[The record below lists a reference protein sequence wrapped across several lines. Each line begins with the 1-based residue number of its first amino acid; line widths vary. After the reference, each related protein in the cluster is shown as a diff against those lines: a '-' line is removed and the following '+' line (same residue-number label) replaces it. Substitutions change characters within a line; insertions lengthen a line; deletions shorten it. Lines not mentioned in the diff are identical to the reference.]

1 LHQCQPVFF
10 VYHLGSLIGGHEKS
24 LLAKTEVVLHSAAWP
39 GAELILDWYRC
50 RKKCHDLTS
59 LICRGRVAKAKLLR
73 ALLLRLWR
81 GQLDDAIALLEAY
94 RPQAKDT
101 ESLDKLITYLSD
113 RRAYLPN
120 YKERRAQ
127 RQYIGSAHT
136 EKANDLIVARR
147 QKHQG
152 MHWSEAT
159 RDALAALRTL
169 LLNGGWDL
177 LAEAPGAPAGCAGRV
192 VSAPSVWRANK
203 PLDKVRKRC
212 YN

>member
-1 LHQCQPVFF
+1 
-10 VYHLGSLIGGHEKS
+10 
-24 LLAKTEVVLHSAAWP
+24 
-39 GAELILDWYRC
+39 
-50 RKKCHDLTS
+50 
-59 LICRGRVAKAKLLR
+59 VAKAKLLG

-81 GQLDDAIALLEAY
+81 GQVDDAIALLEAY

-113 RRAYLPN
+113 RRDYLPN

-152 MHWSEAT
+152 IHWSEAAS
-159 RDALAALRTL
+159 DALAALRTL

-177 LAEAPGAPAGCAGRV
+177 YWQKRQVLPLV
-192 VSAPSVWRANK
+192 VPIG
-203 PLDKVRKRC
+203 P
-212 YN
+212 